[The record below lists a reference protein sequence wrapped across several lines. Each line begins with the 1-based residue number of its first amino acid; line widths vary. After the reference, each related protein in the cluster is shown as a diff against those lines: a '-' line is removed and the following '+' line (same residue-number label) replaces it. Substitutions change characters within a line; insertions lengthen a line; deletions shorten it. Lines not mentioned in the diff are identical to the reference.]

1 MWRIAAGNTNW
12 LLQGHVATKSPRKVI
27 EMLQLIVQ
35 YLSADFLKRI
45 FKKKKKERKIA
56 NCWSE

>member
-35 YLSADFLKRI
+35 YFKCSFFEKDFQ
-45 FKKKKKERKIA
+45 KKRKIA